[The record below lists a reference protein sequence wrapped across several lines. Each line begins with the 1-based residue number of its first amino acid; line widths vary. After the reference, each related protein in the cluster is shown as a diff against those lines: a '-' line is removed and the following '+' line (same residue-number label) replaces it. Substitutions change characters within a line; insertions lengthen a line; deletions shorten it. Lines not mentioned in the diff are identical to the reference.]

1 MKSDG
6 GCDANLVSLMD
17 FGFSGSFYR
26 SLVYLNSSSIMNYLM
41 LQIFLSLQFGKLTW
55 LGLLQR
61 TWVVTPARHIEKN
74 VDQIYML
81 SWRVSYDSSVITSR
95 KHDAA

>member
-26 SLVYLNSSSIMNYLM
+26 TLVYLNSSSIMNYLM

-61 TWVVTPARHIEKN
+61 TWVVTPARHRKKCGSDIHVIIEG
-74 VDQIYML
+74 VL
-81 SWRVSYDSSVITSR
+81 RFFSYN
-95 KHDAA
+95 K